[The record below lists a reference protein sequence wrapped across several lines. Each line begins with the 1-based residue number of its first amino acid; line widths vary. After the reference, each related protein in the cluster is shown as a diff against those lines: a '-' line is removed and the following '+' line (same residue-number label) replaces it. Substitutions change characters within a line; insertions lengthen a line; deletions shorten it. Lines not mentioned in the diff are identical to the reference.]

1 MKYDHAVYIILA
13 VAGFCLFVPAYM
25 LLLTSRLS
33 VPVGLA
39 LASAAV
45 CLVFAVGCYVDS
57 H

>member
-13 VAGFCLFVPAYM
+13 IAGFCLFVPAYM

-45 CLVFAVGCYVDS
+45 CLVCAVGCYVDS
-57 H
+57 R